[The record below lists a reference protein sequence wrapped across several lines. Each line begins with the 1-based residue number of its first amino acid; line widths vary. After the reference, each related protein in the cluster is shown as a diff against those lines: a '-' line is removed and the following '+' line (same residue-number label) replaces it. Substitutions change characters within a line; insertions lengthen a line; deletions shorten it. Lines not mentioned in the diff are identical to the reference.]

1 MHPDAKEDITGT
13 ARRDSAIVDQFADGV
28 RRFRWMGSPLYA
40 EFCLRILDDDDLL
53 ALAATAPSGQP
64 YTHLLFAAVQFLIL
78 EDPGTPLAAYY
89 GSVTP
94 SPIRDHARAF
104 ATFRDF
110 CGERTGEIIAIMK
123 RRTVQFTLAGRAA
136 FVLPAIA
143 YVARLAGEPLSFIDI
158 GCSAGLLTS
167 FARYAY
173 DYGDDRKIGDRTAL
187 TIDSFRF
194 AGGPPAFLTHIPK
207 IGRLVGI
214 DLNPVDPADP
224 KERRWIDAL
233 CPPDMAEERR
243 QLRAAL
249 DLRASIALPVVRGD
263 ALVALPDFFTSMP
276 DPICALAAH
285 CLYQWPADAR
295 AALDAKF
302 RKASDGRSLYF
313 VTIDHPAAL
322 DPSRTA
328 HSFNKEGE
336 TAPMEHE
343 AMLTVYRDGDTTSLL
358 LGRYDSFGRHGVWL
372 AEDPG
377 KNAVWKSVSVGGS
390 SG

>member
-1 MHPDAKEDITGT
+1 MHPDAKEEVIG
-13 ARRDSAIVDQFADGV
+13 AAAHDSAIVDQFADGV

-40 EFCLRILDDDDLL
+40 EFCRRILHDDELL
-53 ALAATAPSGQP
+53 ALAAAAPSGQP
-64 YTHLLFAAVQFLIL
+64 YTHLLFGAVQFLIL
-78 EDPGTPLAAYY
+78 EDPSAPLAAYY
-89 GSVTP
+89 GSVRH
-94 SPIRDHARAF
+94 SPVCHHERAF
-104 ATFRDF
+104 AAFRDF
-110 CGERTGEIIAIMK
+110 CGERAGEIAAIMK

-143 YVARLAGEPLSFIDI
+143 YVAHLAGEPLSFIDI

-173 DYGDDRKIGDRTAL
+173 DYGGGRKMGDPTVL
-187 TIDSFRF
+187 TVDSFRF
-194 AGGPPAFLTHIPK
+194 VGGPPAFLTHIPK
-207 IGRLVGI
+207 IERLVGI

-249 DLRASIALPVVRGD
+249 DLRARIALPVIRGD
-263 ALVALPDFFTSMP
+263 ALAALPDFLTSMP

-295 AALDAKF
+295 AALDAEF

-322 DPSRTA
+322 DASRIA
-328 HSFNKEGE
+328 QSFNKGGE
-336 TAPMEHE
+336 TPPLEHE
-343 AMLTVYRDGDTTSLL
+343 AMLTVYRDGNATSLL

-372 AEDPG
+372 AEDPRE
-377 KNAVWKSVSVGGS
+377 NAV
-390 SG
+390 

>member
-1 MHPDAKEDITGT
+1 MRSPVHPDAKAEIVATT
-13 ARRDSAIVDQFADGV
+13 VRDPAVVDQFADGV
-28 RRFRWMGSPLYA
+28 RRFQWMGSPLYA
-40 EFCLRILDDDDLL
+40 EFCRHILDDDDLL
-53 ALAATAPSGQP
+53 ALAAAAPSGQP

-89 GSVTP
+89 GSVTQ
-94 SPIRDHARAF
+94 SPVRDPARAF
-104 ATFRDF
+104 VAFRDF
-110 CGERTGEIIAIMK
+110 CAERTGEIIAIMK
-123 RRTVQFTLAGRAA
+123 KRTVQFTLAGRAA

-173 DYGDDRKIGDRTAL
+173 DYGDGRRIGDPTAL

-194 AGGPPAFLTHIPK
+194 TGGPPAFLSHIPK

-249 DLRASIALPVVRGD
+249 DLRARTALPVTRGD
-263 ALVALPDFFTSMP
+263 ALAALPDFLTSMP

-295 AALDAKF
+295 AALDAEF
-302 RKASDGRSLYF
+302 RKASDGRRLYF
-313 VTIDHPAAL
+313 VTIEHPAAL
-322 DPSRTA
+322 NASRTG
-328 HSFNKEGE
+328 HSFNKGGE

-343 AMLTVYRDGDTTSLL
+343 ATVTVYRDGDATSML
-358 LGRYDSFGRHGVWL
+358 LGRYDSFGRQGVWL
-372 AEDPG
+372 AEDPREI
-377 KNAVWKSVSVGGS
+377 AA
-390 SG
+390 